1 MQEYLHNALKDT
13 AILQQCGVNNNTTMG
28 TKDSSFLSCE

>member
-13 AILQQCGVNNNTTMG
+13 AILQKCGVKIKTTMG
-28 TKDSSFLSCE
+28 TKDSSFLSGE

>member
-13 AILQQCGVNNNTTMG
+13 PILQNCGVNIKTTMG
-28 TKDSSFLSCE
+28 IKDSNFLSCE